1 MCRSL
6 YPFCKALEPISAM
19 PSFGLRYTKI
29 HLAARLCLEPTGSI
43 APHAN
48 PLTGFEGGD
57 RQRRGRDRK
66 GERWVR
72 GRGDVDPLDNL
83 IMLGDLHE
91 A

>member
-1 MCRSL
+1 
-6 YPFCKALEPISAM
+6 M

-57 RQRRGRDRK
+57 RQRRGK
-66 GERWVR
+66 GSERGKVGEGKER
-72 GRGDVDPLDNL
+72 CKTLL
-83 IMLGDLHE
+83 II
-91 A
+91 